1 MKEGKSFN
9 ISQKQI
15 LAAYKLVKVNKGAGG
30 VDGIEFEAYEK
41 YLKNNLYKL
50 WNRMSSGSY
59 FPKSVKG
66 VEIPKKNGKM
76 RLLGIPTI
84 EDRVAQMVVKMVLE
98 PLVEPIFYEDSY
110 GYRPNKSALDA
121 VGKTRERC
129 WKYPWLLEFD
139 IVGLFDNI
147 NHEKMM
153 SAVKMHTQEKWI
165 ILYVERFLKAPMKMP
180 NGEIKKRLT
189 GTPQGG
195 VISPVLAN
203 LFLHYA
209 FDKWISKNFNTIS
222 WERFADDAVVHC
234 KNQIEANL
242 ILSQLK
248 ERMNECG
255 LELHPEK
262 TKIVYC
268 QSDKN
273 NGNHENQT
281 FDFLGYTFRKRQV
294 KSKYGEFFNGFTP
307 AVSKSATKSL
317 RNKIKKE
324 RLFGNVLS
332 LEGFAEAINPI
343 IRGWANYFMK
353 YSPSIAKKEID
364 YVNIAI
370 LLWIK
375 KKYKKVGKSWRRAWK
390 MLVSLAKFNPDLFY
404 HWSLG
409 IRPTIG

>member
-1 MKEGKSFN
+1 MKEGKSFE
-9 ISQKQI
+9 ISQNQI
-15 LAAYKLVKVNKGAGG
+15 LTAYKCVRANKGAGG
-30 VDGIEFEAYEK
+30 IDGIDFKTYEK
-41 YLKNNLYKL
+41 DLKNNLYKL

-59 FPKSVKG
+59 FPKPVKG

-98 PLVEPIFYEDSY
+98 PLVEPVFYEDSY

-147 NHEKMM
+147 DHEKMM
-153 SAVKMHTQEKWI
+153 RAVKVHTQEKWI
-165 ILYVERFLKAPMKMP
+165 ILYIERFLKAPMKMP
-180 NGEIKKRLT
+180 SGELKERLT

-209 FDKWISKNFNTIS
+209 FDKWISRNFITIP

-234 KNQIEANL
+234 NNQSEANF
-242 ILSQLK
+242 ILNQLQ

-268 QSDKN
+268 QSDKYK
-273 NGNHENQT
+273 GKHENQS
-281 FDFLGYTFRKRQV
+281 FDFLGYTFRKRYI
-294 KSKYGEFFNGFTP
+294 KSRYGKFFNAFIP
-307 AVSKSATKSL
+307 AVSKSSAKSF

-324 RLFGNVLS
+324 RLFGKALS
-332 LEGFAEAINPI
+332 LEGFADAINPI
-343 IRGWANYFMK
+343 IRGWTNYFMK
-353 YSPSIAKKEID
+353 YFPSMAKKEID

-370 LLWIK
+370 LQWIK
-375 KKYKKVGKSWRRAWK
+375 KKYKKIRKSWRKAWK
-390 MLVSLAKFNPDLFY
+390 MLVLLAESKPDLFY

-409 IRPTIG
+409 VKPTIG

>member
-1 MKEGKSFN
+1 MLSEKSKRQNDKDENSKEQFRCGRVRSSYEAVVM
-9 ISQKQI
+9 IVERRDSVIYTSEVKQ
-15 LAAYKLVKVNKGAGG
+15 LEMGG
-30 VDGIEFEAYEK
+30 
-41 YLKNNLYKL
+41 
-50 WNRMSSGSY
+50 
-59 FPKSVKG
+59 
-66 VEIPKKNGKM
+66 
-76 RLLGIPTI
+76 
-84 EDRVAQMVVKMVLE
+84 
-98 PLVEPIFYEDSY
+98 FYE
-110 GYRPNKSALDA
+110 RRK
-121 VGKTRERC
+121 
-129 WKYPWLLEFD
+129 
-139 IVGLFDNI
+139 
-147 NHEKMM
+147 
-153 SAVKMHTQEKWI
+153 
-165 ILYVERFLKAPMKMP
+165 
-180 NGEIKKRLT
+180 
-189 GTPQGG
+189 
-195 VISPVLAN
+195 
-203 LFLHYA
+203 
-209 FDKWISKNFNTIS
+209 
-222 WERFADDAVVHC
+222 VV
-234 KNQIEANL
+234 
-242 ILSQLK
+242 QLK

-307 AVSKSATKSL
+307 AVSKSAAKSL

-375 KKYKKVGKSWRRAWK
+375 RTSYEENK
-390 MLVSLAKFNPDLFY
+390 
-404 HWSLG
+404 
-409 IRPTIG
+409 